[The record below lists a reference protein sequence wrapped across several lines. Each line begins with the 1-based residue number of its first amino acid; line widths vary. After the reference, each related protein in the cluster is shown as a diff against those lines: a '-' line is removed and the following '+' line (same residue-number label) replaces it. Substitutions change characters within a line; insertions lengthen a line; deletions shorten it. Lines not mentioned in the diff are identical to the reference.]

1 MAKLTRLVEYELE
14 PEKNPADELRNHL
27 HALVDLFVTTLVP
40 VESGSRRLG
49 LREVLTPEELAERLK
64 ISRSTIEEMA
74 RSGKLPGSFRVGK
87 HWRFDLDSLRDQLPL
102 DTKDT

>member
-27 HALVDLFVTTLVP
+27 P

>member
-1 MAKLTRLVEYELE
+1 MAKLKHLVEYEPKSE
-14 PEKNPADELRNHL
+14 NNPAAELRNHL
-27 HALVDLFVTTLVP
+27 HALVDLFVTTLASN
-40 VESGSRRLG
+40 ESGHQRLG

-87 HWRFDLDSLRDQLPL
+87 HWRFDLDSLRTQLSL